1 MSYISLYTQDQD
13 DGVKVQQKFSKQVS
27 GVGGLKVL
35 NDGLLAQDKAQGMLS
50 SYTNMKSE
58 LSIKDDQIKDNET
71 NSLNLAT
78 SNSKFAMKSRS
89 NITLIQ
95 NQQEHQAVAKALSN
109 A

>member
-1 MSYISLYTQDQD
+1 
-13 DGVKVQQKFSKQVS
+13 
-27 GVGGLKVL
+27 
-35 NDGLLAQDKAQGMLS
+35 MLS

-89 NITLIQ
+89 NITLI
-95 NQQEHQAVAKALSN
+95 
-109 A
+109 